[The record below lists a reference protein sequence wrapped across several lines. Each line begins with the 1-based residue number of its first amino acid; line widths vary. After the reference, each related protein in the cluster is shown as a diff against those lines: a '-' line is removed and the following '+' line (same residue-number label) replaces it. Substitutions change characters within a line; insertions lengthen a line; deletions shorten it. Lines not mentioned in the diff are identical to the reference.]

1 MSAPDLRGLR
11 PAAVTAFV
19 VLLASSMGQ
28 NASAAEIFRYDFQ
41 GAAGICQ
48 PAIAASAANMRARP
62 LAFVNEGEGTAF
74 VTCTFRG
81 DPRPGARGATKVQ
94 VHVGHVGE
102 TGSSVTC
109 TFVEGRELGGVSNA
123 VYRTKSVAVYGGSP
137 GASMTWQP
145 SEIAGGPD
153 LIYQA
158 GVQCVLG
165 PDTALHYISVY
176 YDEDV
181 GA

>member
-1 MSAPDLRGLR
+1 MSAPELRGLR
-11 PAAVTAFV
+11 PAALAAFIA
-19 VLLASSMGQ
+19 LLSIA
-28 NASAAEIFRYDFQ
+28 AAHETVAAEIFRYDFQ

-48 PAIAASAANMRARP
+48 PTLPAHAAALRARP
-62 LAFVNEGEGTAF
+62 LGFVNEGTIAAF

-81 DPRPGARGATKVQ
+81 DPRVGGRGATRVQ
-94 VHVGHVGE
+94 AHLGHVGE
-102 TGSSVTC
+102 TGATVSC

-123 VYRTKSVAVYGGSP
+123 VYRTKTASVYGGGT
-137 GASMTWQP
+137 GASLTWQP
-145 SEIAGGPD
+145 SEIAGAPA

-158 GVQCVLG
+158 AVQCRLD
-165 PDTALHYISVY
+165 PKTALHYISVY